1 MTLANLGSLGNTPL
15 QKDTF
20 HICLNGIGI
29 LSFKDLKTGQNTIPS
44 SRSILRFVIIEY
56 TFCQSLVL
64 NLLTRWFYLQG
75 ICLGKYLQNNQ
86 GQQNKQGNATLL
98 LRIHSGDTF
107 VRKEELHAL
116 QILKKRPNV
125 TEAFAYLGYL
135 DAFTCYLY
143 AENPE
148 TTEFD

>member
-1 MTLANLGSLGNTPL
+1 M
-15 QKDTF
+15 
-20 HICLNGIGI
+20 
-29 LSFKDLKTGQNTIPS
+29 
-44 SRSILRFVIIEY
+44 
-56 TFCQSLVL
+56 
-64 NLLTRWFYLQG
+64 
-75 ICLGKYLQNNQ
+75 GKYLQNNQ

-107 VRKEELHAL
+107 VRKETLHAF